1 MSQPTQ
7 PDSMTQV
14 QVRQPRLVHV
24 RTGTVVQ
31 IPQHRN
37 VLLIGK
43 PNDYLPPDIDVAG
56 FPDADIVSRIHA
68 RLVVVDNQVA
78 IEDMGS
84 TNGTYVNGQRLRPG
98 QRCPLRTG
106 DWIALGK
113 EDKVTFLLQQD

>member
-7 PDSMTQV
+7 PDSPTSV
-14 QVRQPRLVHV
+14 QVHRLRLVHV

-31 IPQHRN
+31 IPCHQS
-37 VLLIGK
+37 VLLVGK
-43 PNDYLPPDIDVAG
+43 PNDHLPPDINVAE

-68 RLVVVDNQVA
+68 RLVVQDEQVA

-98 QRCPLRTG
+98 ERCPLHTG
-106 DWIALGK
+106 DWLALGK

>member
-7 PDSMTQV
+7 PDSVTQL
-14 QVRQPRLVHV
+14 QAHQPRLVHV

-31 IPQHRN
+31 IPSHRN
-37 VLLIGK
+37 VLLVGK
-43 PNDYLPPDIDVAG
+43 PNDHLPPDINVAG
-56 FPDADIVSRIHA
+56 FPDADVVSRIHA
-68 RLVVVDNQVA
+68 RLVVQGEQLA

-98 QRCPLRTG
+98 ERCPLRGG

>member
-7 PDSMTQV
+7 PDSLTPLQAH
-14 QVRQPRLVHV
+14 QLRLVHV
-24 RTGTVVQ
+24 RTGTVVP

-37 VLLIGK
+37 VLLVGK
-43 PNDYLPPDIDVAG
+43 PNDHLPPDIDVAG

-68 RLVVVDNQVA
+68 RLIVQDNQVA

-84 TNGTYVNGQRLRPG
+84 TNGTYVNGQRLRVG
-98 QRCPLRTG
+98 QRCTLKAG